1 MENKVE
7 ETGMERFRRLQKEA
21 KELGITGH
29 YKADEFEKLIAQAK
43 LDGKEVV
50 VIEPIKESEKL
61 IGGITAEEAK
71 KIDARLK
78 YEEEAREKFKVA
90 RQVQID
96 RASIVAESESL
107 KIKVELPENPTEL
120 ELAKA
125 RLALGMKKV
134 EVKPSPETVRIE
146 GGVHPL
152 SGKTIPPSPRGYYV
166 FTNLEQDDAAHTVNP
181 GGKYLIHLIP
191 DQIHVLS
198 EWHIKF
204 FEQKAVTPIY
214 KRVPTG
220 IVPSKDTVGQMAEE
234 CRRTGGKPRFSFS
247 KVGDAPDD
255 APFGLVTD
263 IEVLDELRVKEEQ
276 LI

>member
-1 MENKVE
+1 MENELKE
-7 ETGMERFRRLQKEA
+7 SGMERFRRLQKEA
-21 KELGITGH
+21 KALGITGH
-29 YKADEFEKLIAQAK
+29 HKSDELAILIDDYKAQGVTEAANIDVAAPVTVKSGLTVDEAA
-43 LDGKEVV
+43 
-50 VIEPIKESEKL
+50 
-61 IGGITAEEAK
+61 

-78 YEEEAREKFKVA
+78 YEEDAREKFKVA
-90 RQVQID
+90 RQIQID

-107 KIKVELPENPTEL
+107 KIKIELSEKPTEL

-125 RLALGMKKV
+125 RRLLGMKKI

-146 GGVHPL
+146 GGIHPIT
-152 SGKTIPPSPRGYYV
+152 GKTILPSPRGYYK

-204 FEQKAVTPIY
+204 FGQKAVTPIY
-214 KRVPTG
+214 KRVSTG
-220 IVPSKDTVGQMAEE
+220 ITPGPDTVGKMAEE
-234 CRRTGGKPRFSFS
+234 CKRVGGKPRFSFE

-263 IEVLDELRVKEEQ
+263 IEVLDELRVTEEQ
-276 LI
+276 LV